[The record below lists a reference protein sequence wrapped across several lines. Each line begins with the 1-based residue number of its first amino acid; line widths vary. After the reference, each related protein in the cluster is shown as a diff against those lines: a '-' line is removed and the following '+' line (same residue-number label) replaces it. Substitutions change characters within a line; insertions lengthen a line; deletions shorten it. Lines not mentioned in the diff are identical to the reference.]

1 MSAMK
6 AKKMTTK
13 GVELLEKE
21 LEFLKGPKR
30 REMAERIEVAR
41 SFGDLSENSEY
52 EDAKNEQ
59 SHVEGRI
66 LEIESILR
74 NVEIITEED
83 FPDDEVGM
91 NSFVTVYDQEFEE
104 EITYKVVG
112 SEETGDNNISMESP
126 VGAALMG
133 KKVGD
138 VVEVETPGGKVIF
151 KILNITR

>member
-1 MSAMK
+1 MSSMK
-6 AKKMTTK
+6 PKKMTVK
-13 GVELLEKE
+13 GVKLLEEE
-21 LEFLKGPKR
+21 LEYLKGPKR

-66 LEIESILR
+66 LEIEAILR
-74 NVEIITEED
+74 NVEIISEED
-83 FPDDEVGM
+83 FPSDVVGM
-91 NSFVTVYDQEFEE
+91 YSYVKVYDQEFDE
-104 EITYKVVG
+104 EITYKMVG

-133 KKVGD
+133 KKVGET
-138 VVEVETPGGKVIF
+138 VEVITPGGKVIF
-151 KILNITR
+151 KILEITR

>member
-13 GVELLEKE
+13 GLELLEKE
-21 LEFLKGPKR
+21 LEYLKGPKR

-74 NVEIITEED
+74 NVEIITEDD
-83 FPDDEVGM
+83 FAADEVGM
-91 NSFVTVYDQEFEE
+91 YAYVTLYDQEFDE
-104 EITYKVVG
+104 EITYKIVG
-112 SEETGDNNISMESP
+112 PEESSDTAVSMESP
-126 VGAALMG
+126 VGSALMG

-151 KILNITR
+151 KILKIER